1 MRSHLF
7 PSGNEFFSSGS
18 LPFDEGS
25 HLVKSLSNKFSE
37 GSFFCGTKL
46 LDYVRKGNFSTGS
59 LLFDEG
65 SHSVTSVSKKF
76 SAKSVPFVAVRD

>member
-1 MRSHLF
+1 MAR
-7 PSGNEFFSSGS
+7 N
-18 LPFDEGS
+18 
-25 HLVKSLSNKFSE
+25 
-37 GSFFCGTKL
+37 

-76 SAKSVPFVAVRD
+76 SAKSVPFVAGSD